1 VIQTLRLV
9 LLKEIPEDAYL
20 RQQWN
25 ALVKRVDQ
33 PQVFYTYEWA
43 LAVQRAYRETLHPML
58 FLAYDDR
65 EELCGVAPLA
75 LSAEGSVISFLCA
88 TTGDYCDFLSRR
100 EHKEAF
106 VATVLTDLRKQGFNN
121 ITFTNLPADS
131 GTLAAIRQSSQQN
144 GYRCFTRT
152 AYVCAQV
159 EMAKL
164 ERSPDGSRPIL
175 PRKKMLRR
183 SLNAMGQNAP
193 LRLDHARSW
202 EAAEPILQQFMRSH
216 VARFL
221 LTGRISNMAHPQRRL
236 FLEELAKLLGE
247 SGWFALTRM
256 VSGEKAF
263 AWNYGF
269 QFEGTWFWYQPTFDS
284 DMEKYSPGFCLL
296 AKMTEE
302 AADNPTVKTLD
313 LGLGAE
319 EYKDQFSNQSRET
332 LYVTLRASVAQ
343 HLREIVRYRTAEII
357 KTSPRLESGVRACA
371 LRLRRLKQQAA
382 RGGAGATFSHLAT
395 RVREALVS
403 ESEVCFF
410 EWAGSPSSGTGTDRL
425 HELNANQLALA
436 TEQYFDDEA
445 TLGYLLRSAARFRE
459 GGSQGFGLADPD
471 GKFVH
476 FAWAADFDGFF
487 LSELNARVDAP
498 APNCVMVFDCWT
510 PQSQRG
516 HGYYGE
522 CMARVARCVL
532 EKGKTPWI
540 FSVARNASSLRGLE
554 KTGFQRRYSL
564 TRQRILG
571 WQKIKGQT
579 PRRNAVAASEVS
591 AHV

>member
-256 VSGEKAF
+256 VS
-263 AWNYGF
+263 
-269 QFEGTWFWYQPTFDS
+269 
-284 DMEKYSPGFCLL
+284 
-296 AKMTEE
+296 
-302 AADNPTVKTLD
+302 
-313 LGLGAE
+313 
-319 EYKDQFSNQSRET
+319 
-332 LYVTLRASVAQ
+332 
-343 HLREIVRYRTAEII
+343 
-357 KTSPRLESGVRACA
+357 
-371 LRLRRLKQQAA
+371 
-382 RGGAGATFSHLAT
+382 
-395 RVREALVS
+395 
-403 ESEVCFF
+403 
-410 EWAGSPSSGTGTDRL
+410 
-425 HELNANQLALA
+425 
-436 TEQYFDDEA
+436 
-445 TLGYLLRSAARFRE
+445 
-459 GGSQGFGLADPD
+459 
-471 GKFVH
+471 
-476 FAWAADFDGFF
+476 
-487 LSELNARVDAP
+487 
-498 APNCVMVFDCWT
+498 
-510 PQSQRG
+510 
-516 HGYYGE
+516 
-522 CMARVARCVL
+522 
-532 EKGKTPWI
+532 
-540 FSVARNASSLRGLE
+540 
-554 KTGFQRRYSL
+554 
-564 TRQRILG
+564 
-571 WQKIKGQT
+571 
-579 PRRNAVAASEVS
+579 
-591 AHV
+591 